1 GQTRER
7 DRPSSACSGCRPGL
21 TTGRGDHS
29 PASSRRQVG
38 RRPGHGLG
46 GPTPQPSHNLG
57 DHVRPL
63 IHDLGGRTA
72 PRRHHSDRRTMKL
85 TALVTIPYTIPYTHP
100 LRFASGEV
108 HAADLILSRMQTDGG
123 IVGIADAPPR
133 PYTYGETQQS
143 IQTIV
148 QDVFAPQI
156 IGMDPFDR
164 E

>member
-1 GQTRER
+1 
-7 DRPSSACSGCRPGL
+7 
-21 TTGRGDHS
+21 
-29 PASSRRQVG
+29 
-38 RRPGHGLG
+38 
-46 GPTPQPSHNLG
+46 
-57 DHVRPL
+57 
-63 IHDLGGRTA
+63 
-72 PRRHHSDRRTMKL
+72 MKI
-85 TALVTIPYTIPYTHP
+85 TALDTIPYTIPYTHP

-108 HAADLILSRMQTDGG
+108 HTADHILIRIQTDEG

-164 E
+164 EKIHGVLNRTIHNQVAKGALDIEIGRAHV